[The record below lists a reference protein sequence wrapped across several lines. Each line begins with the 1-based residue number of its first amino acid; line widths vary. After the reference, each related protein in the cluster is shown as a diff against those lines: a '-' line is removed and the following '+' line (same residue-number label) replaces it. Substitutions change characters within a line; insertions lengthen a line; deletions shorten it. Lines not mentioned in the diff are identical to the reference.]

1 MQERDVRLFLPQDE
15 EYLELRNNPQCTM
28 SLFGLNLL
36 FYFQSP
42 HHIKLNEQN
51 EAPLFDLIDILEM
64 KIICIKN

>member
-36 FYFQSP
+36 FYF
-42 HHIKLNEQN
+42 
-51 EAPLFDLIDILEM
+51 LIILSLMSKM
-64 KIICIKN
+64 KHTTFRSN